1 MAYKYIGLDNGLKA
15 SEITVSDSSTSK
27 AVEISIDL
35 AKVTDKGVIAS
46 VIETLEAYIAT
57 TLPVA

>member
-15 SEITVSDSSTSK
+15 SEIVVSDSSTSK
-27 AVEISIDL
+27 AIEISVDL

-46 VIETLEAYIAT
+46 VIEALEAYIAT